1 MTKNSSI
8 FYIIGIV
15 VIIAVFGFV
24 MIKGD
29 SVKDTD
35 VYSAPIVNG
44 LQEVVLG
51 VKDFNYYPNTV
62 KVQQGIPVRIYLDSS
77 VSGCLRD
84 FTVRDFGIHEY
95 LKTSQDYV
103 EFTPTAK
110 GRHSFACSMNMGT
123 GVLIVE

>member
-1 MTKNSSI
+1 MSKNNSLP
-8 FYIIGIV
+8 YIIGIIA
-15 VIIAVFGFV
+15 IIAIFGFV
-24 MIKGD
+24 MVNSG
-29 SVKDTD
+29 STD
-35 VYSAPIVNG
+35 NSETYNAPIVDG
-44 LQEVVLG
+44 LQEIVLG
-51 VKDFNYYPNTV
+51 VKDFNYYPNTI

-103 EFTPTAK
+103 EFIPTAK